1 MAKTDNNKKRSWR
14 DKYRFSV
21 YNDKTFEEVWH
32 VRMTRYN
39 GFLVLSLLIFAI
51 ISITASL
58 ISFTNLREFV
68 PGYPDGNTLRNIRM
82 NVTRL
87 DSLERELELRDQY
100 FRNINAIIS
109 GREPLDRV
117 AGQDTLLNYENITF
131 QRSQEDSLLRVQV
144 EQEEQ
149 YNLSLSL
156 GYRDDNVSLAN
167 IHFFPPVKGMV
178 TGGYDPRTKH
188 YGTDIVAN
196 PKSVVAA
203 TLDGTVMF
211 TGWTMET
218 GYVIQIQH
226 SNNLI
231 SVYKHNATLL
241 KEAGDN
247 VVAGESIS
255 VIGNSGELYTS
266 GPHLHFEIWYKGEP
280 LNPEQYILF

>member
-1 MAKTDNNKKRSWR
+1 MAKSENNKKSTWR

-21 YNDKTFEEVWH
+21 YNDMTFEEVWH

-39 GFLVLSLLIFAI
+39 GFILFSFILLMI
-51 ISITASL
+51 IGITASV
-58 ISFTNLREFV
+58 ISLTNLREFI
-68 PGYPDGNTLRNIRM
+68 PGYPDSNTIRNIRM
-82 NVTRL
+82 NVTKL

-100 FRNINAIIS
+100 FRNINAIVS

-117 AGQDTLLNYENITF
+117 AGQDTSSRYDNITF
-131 QRSQEDSLLRVQV
+131 SRSQEDSLLRLQV

-149 YNLSLSL
+149 YNLTLSVGYREDNLSLS
-156 GYRDDNVSLAN
+156 NV
-167 IHFFPPVKGMV
+167 HFYPPVKGIV
-178 TGGYDPRTKH
+178 SGSYDPRTKH
-188 YGTDIVAN
+188 FGTDIVTT
-196 PKSVVAA
+196 PKSVVSA
-203 TLDGTVMF
+203 TLEGIVILAA
-211 TGWTMET
+211 WTMET

-241 KEAGDN
+241 KEPGDR

-255 VIGNSGELYTS
+255 VVGNSGELYTS

-280 LNPEQYILF
+280 LNPQNYILF